1 MIIKNF
7 DIKRLKSHKS
17 SIYLFYGDN
26 EGNKEKTVKN
36 IFLDKFTGT
45 IEKYDEKE
53 VLNDLNN
60 IISGFLNKSFFN
72 DKKIVIVSRVSEKIV
87 DFVNE
92 ILDRKIEDVKIILKS
107 GTLEKRSK
115 LRNLFEKENSLVCVP
130 FYPDDLKTLSDLAY
144 SFFKDNQISI
154 SQETINLIIEKCN
167 GDRKNLEI
175 EFQKILIYLDGR
187 KKIEND
193 EVTKLVNLAEN
204 FSVSE
209 LVDACLSNN
218 LNKTVKILNENS
230 YNNDDCILI
239 LRTFL
244 IKAKRVLY
252 LRKNYEVSNNI
263 EETISN
269 FKPPIFWKDKDIVK
283 KQISNWSS
291 DKIEALIFLINDIEL
306 QVKKDSVNSLNIIY
320 DFILNTKALSNN

>member
-17 SIYLFYGDN
+17 FLYLFYGDN
-26 EGNKEKTVKN
+26 EGNKEKTVKDV
-36 IFLDKFTGT
+36 FLNKFTGT

-53 VLNDLNN
+53 VINNLNN
-60 IISGFLNKSFFN
+60 IISSFLNKSFFE
-72 DKKIVIVSRVSEKIV
+72 DKKIVIISRVSEKIV

-92 ILDRKIEDVKIILKS
+92 ILDRNIEDIKIILKS
-107 GTLEKRSK
+107 GTLEKKSK
-115 LRNLFEKENSLVCVP
+115 LRKLFEKENSLVCVP
-130 FYPDDLKTLSDLAY
+130 FYPDDLKTLSNLAY
-144 SFFKDNQISI
+144 SFFKNNQISV

-167 GDRKNLEI
+167 GDRKNLEM

-187 KKIEND
+187 KRIEND
-193 EVTKLVNLAEN
+193 EVIKLVNLAEN

-283 KQISNWSS
+283 KQIDTWSS
-291 DKIEALIFLINDIEL
+291 KDVYKLLNEVTFLEIKFKKNYELSNNLIF
-306 QVKKDSVNSLNIIY
+306 
-320 DFILNTKALSNN
+320 DFILNTSANS